1 MNEAA
6 SPSLIDRADLF
17 ALFDHGRIDRP
28 ALDKGL
34 RLMRNPAAWARFA
47 RILLLTLGLGLIASG
62 IGFLVAANWK
72 GMGDMDKL
80 HLGMAGVTVA
90 AALALL
96 AGDTRL
102 GRALLVT
109 AAGLVGPLLAL
120 FGQAFQTGAELW
132 LLFAGWAGLILPW
145 AVIAV
150 SPALWLLWLIVVEIA
165 LSIFFDSRPA
175 IAGAIGDTAG
185 TTLCAGLTL
194 LALVLREQ
202 FVGTRFDRLA
212 PGWSRPLLLASTLV
226 LLTPAGLDLI
236 FSNDWH
242 EPSTIIGSTI
252 LVFLVG
258 AGGWFYRHRRPDL
271 PALALVG
278 LAAAGFAAC
287 VWVRLIGQMSIFG
300 GDWDFG
306 HFILAALGIIGIF
319 GAAAA
324 WLRRTRIAL
333 RAEALP

>member
-1 MNEAA
+1 MTHAA
-6 SPSLIDRADLF
+6 PPPAIDRADLF

-28 ALDKGL
+28 ALENGL
-34 RLMRNPAAWARFA
+34 RLMRNPLAWARFA
-47 RILLLTLGLGLIASG
+47 RILLLALGLGLVASG

-80 HLGMAGVTVA
+80 HLGMAGVTLA

-109 AAGLVGPLLAL
+109 AAGLTGPLLAL

-132 LLFAGWAGLILPW
+132 LLFAGWAALILPW
-145 AVIAV
+145 ALTAV
-150 SPALWLLWLIVVEIA
+150 SPALWLLWLIVVELA
-165 LSIFFDSRPA
+165 LTMFFDSRPA

-194 LALVLREQ
+194 LVLVLHEQ
-202 FVGTRFDRLA
+202 AVGTRLSRLA
-212 PGWSRPLLLASTLV
+212 PGWSRPLLLAGTLA
-226 LLTPAGLDLI
+226 LLAPAGLDLI
-236 FSNDWH
+236 FSHDWH
-242 EPSTIIGSTI
+242 EPATIIGSTI

-271 PALALVG
+271 PALALIG

-287 VWVRLIGQMSIFG
+287 VWVRLIGQLTIFG

-324 WLRRTRIAL
+324 WLRRTRLALKTEAL
-333 RAEALP
+333 R